1 MNQMTNEQTDTA
13 LILENE
19 LKRRVKEVV
28 SGMVGMEVDAAMQRR
43 FVAEKEKMMM
53 EISITIGQMLQTI
66 EKEGRQPLWVT
77 GPEAMKQVS
86 GGKDALREQTPS
98 LQEGISTAA

>member
-1 MNQMTNEQTDTA
+1 MNEMTNEQTDTA

-28 SGMVGMEVDAAMQRR
+28 STIVSLEVDSAITRR
-43 FVAEKEKMMM
+43 LGMEKEKMML
-53 EISITIGQMLQTI
+53 EISIKIGQMLQTI

-77 GPEAMKQVS
+77 GPEAVKS
-86 GGKDALREQTPS
+86 IGGDDALRKQTS
-98 LQEGISTAA
+98 SV

>member
-1 MNQMTNEQTDTA
+1 MTNEQTDTA

-28 SGMVGMEVDAAMQRR
+28 STIVSLEVDNAISRR
-43 FVAEKEKMMM
+43 MGTEKEKMMM
-53 EISITIGQMLQTI
+53 EISIKIGQMLQTI

-77 GPEAMKQVS
+77 GPEAMKS
-86 GGKDALREQTPS
+86 IKGE
-98 LQEGISTAA
+98 